1 MDDGFV
7 AVGCRGPPYVVD
19 SVTRETMMSQPSSP
33 SLLFPCLLD
42 FEAAVQARPEV
53 RGVLYTGSLGRGTFD
68 RFSDLDLHLW
78 LDEAAFDSGLP
89 RLREVMGWLGSVPFL
104 YARGEGFATGF
115 VGPDWLR
122 VDLSL
127 KPWSA
132 RKPEAEYA
140 GARVV
145 KDTDGVLA
153 RLVAESAPEPVT
165 RTPEE
170 ARELIEGVIDSQI
183 YLALHNARGAVWSA
197 MGEVSYACTLLYGFL
212 AKLRGR
218 HSYGFRYVETL
229 LSPKEQALMTAA
241 WPAAPTR
248 DEVRR
253 AARALWSWTR
263 HVWAESERALGARI
277 EIPIDEAALLA
288 AVDRIYT

>member
-1 MDDGFV
+1 
-7 AVGCRGPPYVVD
+7 
-19 SVTRETMMSQPSSP
+19 MSTPASP
-33 SLLFPCLLD
+33 RLLFPCLLA
-42 FEAAVQARPEV
+42 FEAAVRARPEV
-53 RGVLYTGSLGRGTFD
+53 RGVLYTGSLGRGTCD

-78 LDEAAFDSGLP
+78 LAEAAFDPGLP
-89 RLREVMGWLGSVPFL
+89 RLREVMEWLGPVPFL
-104 YARGEGFATGF
+104 YLRGAGFATGF
-115 VGPDWLR
+115 VSPDWQR
-122 VDLSL
+122 VDLYL
-127 KPWSA
+127 KPWSD

-140 GARVV
+140 GARVI
-145 KDTDGVLA
+145 KDTDGELA

-165 RTPEE
+165 GTPEQ
-170 ARELIEGVIDSQI
+170 ARELIAGVIDSQV

-229 LSPKEQALMTAA
+229 LSPAEQALMSAA

-263 HVWAESERALGARI
+263 HVWAESERALGAPL
-277 EIPIDEAALLA
+277 EIPLDEAALLA
-288 AVDRIYT
+288 AVDRIYTRE